1 MMDGM
6 LLVIDGIITIWK
18 LEVSFLSSILYMFIY
33 TYMYIYIYIYIST
46 TYISTK
52 YLSIYLSIY
61 IYTHMYLYISPKIKK
76 TKQIKSNQD
85 RKARLE
91 IHIHRDRSID
101 RQIDKQIDR
110 QIDSQILFLYICTR
124 INMMFTIYCLI
135 CLDL

>member
-1 MMDGM
+1 M

-18 LEVSFLSSILYMFIY
+18 LEVSFLSSILYIFI
-33 TYMYIYIYIYIST
+33 YIYIYIYI
-46 TYISTK
+46 YINYIYINEISI

-101 RQIDKQIDR
+101 R
-110 QIDSQILFLYICTR
+110 
-124 INMMFTIYCLI
+124 
-135 CLDL
+135 